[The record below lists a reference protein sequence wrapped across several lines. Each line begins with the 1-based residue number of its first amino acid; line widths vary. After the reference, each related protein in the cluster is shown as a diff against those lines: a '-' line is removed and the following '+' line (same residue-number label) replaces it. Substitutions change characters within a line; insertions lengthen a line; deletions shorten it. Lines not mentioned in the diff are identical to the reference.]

1 MSTVCSSHSVSLVPV
16 IFAQEITEL
25 LSPTLQAVFHKTRF
39 LASLS
44 PEIQRYKLA
53 SIGHN
58 GESQFLKNHQAGA
71 SSLTSRNYGA
81 AVILKKKKKK
91 KSKIRVLKWV
101 IFFRALGPTSK
112 MLKNASFTN
121 RDSNPGLE
129 RSTQATLPLCYI
141 GMHFFGFKSAFLHWK
156 TLFDVT

>member
-1 MSTVCSSHSVSLVPV
+1 MDTMSRVSPTNRVRLVPL

-25 LSPTLQAVFHKTRF
+25 LSPAIQAVFHKTRF

-81 AVILKKKKKK
+81 A
-91 KSKIRVLKWV
+91 
-101 IFFRALGPTSK
+101 
-112 MLKNASFTN
+112 
-121 RDSNPGLE
+121 
-129 RSTQATLPLCYI
+129 ATAQ
-141 GMHFFGFKSAFLHWK
+141 S
-156 TLFDVT
+156 

>member
-53 SIGHN
+53 SIGHD
-58 GESQFLKNHQAGA
+58 GESKFLKNNQAGA
-71 SSLTSRNYGA
+71 SSLTTRNYGA
-81 AVILKKKKKK
+81 AVILKKKKKQNEGPKMGQYFSRFGTNIFK
-91 KSKIRVLKWV
+91 K
-101 IFFRALGPTSK
+101 F
-112 MLKNASFTN
+112 KNCVFA
-121 RDSNPGLE
+121 
-129 RSTQATLPLCYI
+129 
-141 GMHFFGFKSAFLHWK
+141 
-156 TLFDVT
+156 

>member
-1 MSTVCSSHSVSLVPV
+1 MDTISTVFSSHSVSLVPV

-25 LSPTLQAVFHKTRF
+25 LSPAIQAVFHKTRF

-91 KSKIRVLKWV
+91 KKKKKGS
-101 IFFRALGPTSK
+101 
-112 MLKNASFTN
+112 
-121 RDSNPGLE
+121 
-129 RSTQATLPLCYI
+129 
-141 GMHFFGFKSAFLHWK
+141 
-156 TLFDVT
+156 

>member
-1 MSTVCSSHSVSLVPV
+1 MSTVCSSRSVSLVPV

-53 SIGHN
+53 SIGHD
-58 GESQFLKNHQAGA
+58 GESKFLKNNQAGA
-71 SSLTSRNYGA
+71 SSLTTRNYGA

-91 KSKIRVLKWV
+91 KSKIRVLKWDS
-101 IFFRALGPTSK
+101 IFRALGPTFSK
-112 MLKNASFTN
+112 KLKIAFLPK
-121 RDSNPGLE
+121 RASNPGLKGS
-129 RSTQATLPLCYI
+129 RRVTLPLCYFR
-141 GMHFFGFKSAFLHWK
+141 MQFFRFKSALLH
-156 TLFDVT
+156 

>member
-53 SIGHN
+53 SIGHD
-58 GESQFLKNHQAGA
+58 GESKFLKNNQAGA
-71 SSLTSRNYGA
+71 SSLTTRNYGA

-91 KSKIRVLKWV
+91 KKAK
-101 IFFRALGPTSK
+101 
-112 MLKNASFTN
+112 
-121 RDSNPGLE
+121 
-129 RSTQATLPLCYI
+129 
-141 GMHFFGFKSAFLHWK
+141 
-156 TLFDVT
+156 